1 MGLSEGSRPALRER
15 PPLAQRLAALAG
27 VIGLC
32 VLVAGTV
39 LAWTARFFWIGE
51 LVANLRWQLSLGGF
65 AAAALLALGR
75 RSRIAAPAALLA
87 LLHAWPAL
95 ALGIARPDR
104 TASGPSFTVASA
116 NLWYANTDAPR
127 VRAWLQQERIDV
139 VACFEVGE
147 FWMQALAAQNDLYP
161 HQVIVPPPDR
171 SPEAIA
177 VRKEL
182 EREDREIVSQHDP
195 RFGLALLSRFPL
207 KRVRVHEAPEVP
219 DAYIEADLVV
229 GEARVRVVAL
239 HPERPGLAF
248 RIARRNATLEHV
260 ARTTEWT
267 ERALVVGDLN
277 VTLYSPAFQDLV
289 ESAALA
295 DSRAGFG
302 RQPTWNPPYGLPG
315 EWLDLD
321 HVLVRSGLAVLER
334 RVGPDV
340 GSDHRPVVARVA
352 VR

>member
-1 MGLSEGSRPALRER
+1 M
-15 PPLAQRLAALAG
+15 
-27 VIGLC
+27 IGLG

-39 LAWTARFFWIGE
+39 LAWTARVFWIGE
-51 LVANLRWQLSLGGF
+51 LVANLRWQLALGGF

-75 RSRIAAPAALLA
+75 RLRLAAPTALLA

-95 ALGIARPDR
+95 ALSLQRPDR
-104 TASGPSFTVASA
+104 TATGPAFTVAAA

-127 VRAWLQQERIDV
+127 VRAWLEDERVDV

-147 FWMQALAAQNDLYP
+147 FWMEALAAQRDAFP

-171 SPEAIA
+171 SPEAVA
-177 VRKEL
+177 VRKAL
-182 EREDREIVSQHDP
+182 EREDREIVSQYDP

-207 KRVRVHEAPEVP
+207 ERVLVHEAPEVP
-219 DAYIEADLVV
+219 DAYIEADVVV
-229 GEARVRVVAL
+229 GAERVRLVAL

-260 ARTTEWT
+260 ARATEWT

-277 VTLYSPAFQDLV
+277 ATLYSPAFHDLV
-289 ESAALA
+289 ASAQLV

-321 HVLVRSGLAVLER
+321 HVLVRSGIAVLER
-334 RVGPDV
+334 RVGPDI

-352 VR
+352 LR

>member
-1 MGLSEGSRPALRER
+1 MSAPRTLVSRAR
-15 PPLAQRLAALAG
+15 PPLARRLAALAG
-27 VIGLC
+27 VLGLC

-39 LAWTARFFWIGE
+39 LAWTARVFWIGE
-51 LVANLRWQLSLGGF
+51 LVANLRWQLALGGVL
-65 AAAALLALGR
+65 AAVSLVLGGR
-75 RSRIAAPAALLA
+75 ARLAAPTALLA
-87 LLHAWPAL
+87 LLHAWPAV
-95 ALGIARPDR
+95 ALWLARPDR
-104 TASGPSFTVASA
+104 NASGPSFDVASA

-127 VRAWLQQERIDV
+127 VRAWLESERIDV

-147 FWMQALAAQNDLYP
+147 FWMEALAAQSDLYP

-171 SPEAIA
+171 SPEAVA

-207 KRVRVHEAPEVP
+207 ERVRVHAPPEVP
-219 DAYIEADLVV
+219 DAYLEADVVV

-277 VTLYSPAFQDLV
+277 VTLYSPAYRDLV
-289 ESAALA
+289 EGAQLL

-321 HVLVRSGLAVLER
+321 HVLVRSGIAVLER
-334 RVGPDV
+334 RVGPDI